1 MLEKKEEER
10 KENTMREGKFLQLEK
25 ERKREEEI
33 VGRGRDLQERKK
45 EENEL
50 FAECI
55 FLSDSDEEEETVQE
69 VKKVVEVVDLDDDE
83 PIIIVQG
90 KVVEEEEREIV
101 EEKERKVA
109 EEEDSQ
115 QDRQEEQY
123 FSSSNDS
130 SISNHDYNT
139 NCNIIVGIG
148 MLTPILEDEEDD
160 YNSSSVTCEVSS
172 NDDCKISSLFLCFQK
187 LIGLHISISPFF
199 HPLSLI
205 LSFLLFLLQ

>member
-1 MLEKKEEER
+1 MLEKTEEEG

-25 ERKREEEI
+25 ERKEEI
-33 VGRGRDLQERKK
+33 VGRNLQERKK

-55 FLSDSDEEEETVQE
+55 FLSDSDEEEETVQV
-69 VKKVVEVVDLDDDE
+69 VKEVVEVVDLDGDE

-90 KVVEEEEREIV
+90 KVVEEKERETVEENEREIV
-101 EEKERKVA
+101 EE
-109 EEEDSQ
+109 DS

-123 FSSSNDS
+123 FSSSSSDS
-130 SISNHDYNT
+130 GFSNHDYNT
-139 NCNIIVGIG
+139 NCNIVVGIG

-172 NDDCKISSLFLCFQK
+172 NDDRKISSLFLCFHK
-187 LIGLHISISPFF
+187 LIGLHISPFF
-199 HPLSLI
+199 HSLSISLI
-205 LSFLLFLLQ
+205 HSFFPFLLQ

>member
-1 MLEKKEEER
+1 
-10 KENTMREGKFLQLEK
+10 MREGKFLQLEK
-25 ERKREEEI
+25 ERKHEEEI
-33 VGRGRDLQERKK
+33 VGRGRNLQERKK

-90 KVVEEEEREIV
+90 KVVEE
-101 EEKERKVA
+101 
-109 EEEDSQ
+109 DSR
-115 QDRQEEQY
+115 DRQEEQY
-123 FSSSNDS
+123 FSSSSNDS
-130 SISNHDYNT
+130 SNHDYNT

-172 NDDCKISSLFLCFQK
+172 NDDRKISSLFLCFQK

-199 HPLSLI
+199 HS
-205 LSFLLFLLQ
+205 LSFFLSFSFSCNENE